1 MTDLS
6 PKRVDRSVAA
16 RLAGAL
22 PVVTLVS
29 GPAGCGKTEL
39 ARDLARQAGFRH
51 AELPVAARMAG
62 AGAFLAAVS
71 TAAGAALPGADVPA
85 LAADD
90 LRFGHVWL
98 ERLMAAAVA
107 GGPFCLQ
114 LDDLHELG
122 QGSAAEQLLAVAARA
137 APAGFHLLVTTRRPP
152 GPPWARLLAEGMAV
166 LVGVDDL

>member
-1 MTDLS
+1 
-6 PKRVDRSVAA
+6 
-16 RLAGAL
+16 
-22 PVVTLVS
+22 
-29 GPAGCGKTEL
+29 
-39 ARDLARQAGFRH
+39 
-51 AELPVAARMAG
+51 
-62 AGAFLAAVS
+62 
-71 TAAGAALPGADVPA
+71 AAGAALPGADVPA

-137 APAGFHLLVTTRRPP
+137 APAGFHLVVTTRRPP

-166 LVGVDDL
+166 HVGVDDLVLDPAEAAALVVAEGARGWTPRALIAASRGWML